1 MATGPVCAVIDP
13 DSGASAFSANRGQYG
28 VVIRDLVRL
37 SALLVP
43 VGALVSAGRQVP
55 AAIGGRPQGERL
67 ARMRQSP
74 HFRDGQFHNDVATA
88 VAGPPPSGAMRD
100 LVLGK
105 EERRP
110 RQPVPLVGAPEFT
123 GFDGLRVSWLG
134 HATVLAELDGKRILF
149 DPVWSDRVS
158 PSTLLGPKRLHP
170 VPWALDELPQLDAV
184 IISHDHYDHLD
195 MMTIRRLAAR
205 QPSLRFI
212 VPLGVGAHLE
222 RWRVPV
228 ANIVELDWD
237 ERTSVGDVEVIA
249 TAAQHFSG
257 RLRPGGNGTLWASWV
272 LAGRDRKVFYT
283 GDSGYFDGYRR
294 IGNEYGP
301 FDVTLIQVGAYSP
314 YWPDIHMTPEEG
326 VETHKAVRG
335 ELLVPVHWATFNLA
349 MHSWSE
355 PVERLL
361 AAADGARVAIPK
373 PGQAL
378 DVDDA
383 PSPDGWWRA
392 IA

>member
-1 MATGPVCAVIDP
+1 
-13 DSGASAFSANRGQYG
+13 
-28 VVIRDLVRL
+28 VIRDLVRR

-43 VGALVSAGRQVP
+43 VGALVGAGWQVP
-55 AAIGGRPQGERL
+55 AAIGGRPQGARL
-67 ARMRQSP
+67 DRMRRSP
-74 HFRDGQFHNDVATA
+74 HFRDGRFHNDVETV
-88 VAGPPPSGAMRD
+88 VAGQPPSGAMRD

-105 EERRP
+105 EVRRP
-110 RQPVPLVGAPEFT
+110 RQPVPLESAPDFA
-123 GFDGLRVSWLG
+123 GVDGLRVSWLG
-134 HATVLAELDGKRILF
+134 HATVLVEIEGKRVLF

-170 VPWALDELPQLDAV
+170 VPWALSDLPELDAV
-184 IISHDHYDHLD
+184 VISHDHYDHLD
-195 MMTIRRLAAR
+195 MMTIRRLAAQ
-205 QPSLRFI
+205 QPSLKFI

-222 RWRVPV
+222 RWRVAQ

-237 ERTSVGDVEVIA
+237 ERTALGQVEVVA

-272 LAGRDRKVFYT
+272 LKGRDRSVFYT

-294 IGNEYGP
+294 IGEEYGP
-301 FDVTLIQVGAYSP
+301 FDVTFIQVGAYSP

-326 VETHKAVRG
+326 VETHRAVRG

-361 AAADGARVAIPK
+361 KAADDLRVAIPK

-378 DVDDA
+378 DVDDV

-392 IA
+392 VA

>member
-1 MATGPVCAVIDP
+1 
-13 DSGASAFSANRGQYG
+13 
-28 VVIRDLVRL
+28 VIRDLVRR

-43 VGALVSAGRQVP
+43 VGALVGAGWQVP

-67 ARMRQSP
+67 ARMRRSP
-74 HFRDGQFHNDVATA
+74 HFRDGQFHNAAPSA
-88 VAGPPPSGAMRD
+88 VAGSPSSTAMRD

-105 EERRP
+105 EVRKP
-110 RQPVPLVGAPEFT
+110 RQPVPLVGAPDFG
-123 GFDGLRVSWLG
+123 GFDGLRASWLG
-134 HATVLAELDGKRILF
+134 HATVLVEIEGKRILF

-158 PSTLLGPKRLHP
+158 PSALVGPKRLHP
-170 VPWALDELPQLDAV
+170 VPWDLADLPDLDAV
-184 IISHDHYDHLD
+184 VISHDHYDHLD
-195 MMTIRRLAAR
+195 MTTVRRLFAR
-205 QPSLRFI
+205 QPALTFI

-222 RWRVPV
+222 RWRVPS
-228 ANIVELDWD
+228 ASIVELDWD
-237 ERTSVGDVEVIA
+237 ERTTLGHVEVVA

-272 LAGRDRKVFYT
+272 LAGRDRRVFYT

-294 IGNEYGP
+294 IGDEHGP
-301 FDVTLIQVGAYSP
+301 FDVTFIQVGAYSP

-326 VETHKAVRG
+326 VETHRAVRG

-361 AAADGARVAIPK
+361 TAADGLRVAVPK

-378 DVDDA
+378 DLDDV
-383 PSPDGWWRA
+383 PPPDGWWREVA
-392 IA
+392 